1 LIIIILARAT
11 VAFTTATATATE
23 TATTAN
29 ANGNATA
36 TAKIA
41 NTTLQ
46 QQESQNFYDSIEL
59 MLYVRSKK
67 IAITIILP
75 MH

>member
-11 VAFTTATATATE
+11 VAFTTATATE